1 MRILSVLALL
11 ASASPL
17 AAQELP
23 PYVPSN
29 PALTSR
35 SALYA
40 QPMVRPSR
48 GWRVRTV
55 IDYANAVE
63 VTKSTD
69 RRDYAFDAETLEGD
83 LWISRDLSPR
93 TFVIGDIAV
102 RGGYAGF
109 MDGFLNWYHDL
120 IGLKVPARNQRT
132 ENRYTWAFTLPDGQ
146 VINRERPGTF
156 LGDARVGAG
165 VRFGRSQ
172 LVAAVT
178 LPTAGA
184 AGWGREVVGSSLAL
198 TTRLADNSRL
208 VVEGGATAGYTP
220 TAGSLAAFQRSTF
233 VGGQLASR
241 WRFSGRQALFATLW
255 MQSPSWKNTG
265 FATLDD
271 AEVTLDFGGLVKLG
285 QRWPEIQ
292 IGMTEDLVPR
302 GPAVDAGF
310 KLGLRWR

>member
-1 MRILSVLALL
+1 MRILPILALL
-11 ASASPL
+11 GCASTA

-23 PYVPSN
+23 PYVASN

-40 QPMVRPSR
+40 QPMVRPSH
-48 GWRVRTV
+48 GWQVRTV

-69 RRDYAFDAETLEGD
+69 RRDYVFDAETLEGD
-83 LWISRDLSPR
+83 IWITHDLSPK
-93 TFVIGDIAV
+93 TFLVGDIAI
-102 RGGYAGF
+102 RGGYDGF
-109 MDGFLNWYHDL
+109 LDGFLNWYHDF
-120 IGLKVPARNQRT
+120 IGLKVPARNART
-132 ENRYTWAFTLPDGQ
+132 ENRYTWAFTLPNGQ
-146 VINRERPGTF
+146 TVSRTRPGTF
-156 LGDARVGAG
+156 IGDVRLGAG
-165 VRFGRSQ
+165 LRFGKSQ

-184 AGWGREVVGSSLAL
+184 EGWGREVVGSSLAL
-198 TTRLADNSRL
+198 TTRLADNSRF

-220 TAGSLAAFQRSTF
+220 TQGALAAFQRKTF

-255 MQSPSWKNTG
+255 MQSPSWQNTG
-265 FATLDD
+265 FGALDD
-271 AEVTLDFGGLVKLG
+271 AEVTLDFGGLIKLG
-285 QRWPEIQ
+285 QHWPEIQ
-292 IGMTEDLVPR
+292 VGMTEDLVPR

-310 KLGLRWR
+310 KLGVRW